1 MIRIKDIVNYM
12 KLSNESKVS
21 LLVSCIIIIIISQFD
36 TLINALSIRP
46 IIDNV
51 LPLISIIT
59 IFLLGS
65 VLSSPIYI
73 WAKGFYNGRLTERH
87 MSIYLRQLTED
98 EKHAL
103 CKYMNDKNIQTKRK
117 YIPATWTN
125 FQIEKW
131 FPYKKNVMQRT
142 LDEWIY
148 KNPSENG
155 YFTIVQYDDGP
166 LLRIPNNTIIYGA
179 CSGHI
184 PLPLIYQDKNNTL
197 INFWNEK

>member
-1 MIRIKDIVNYM
+1 M

-103 CKYMNDKNIQTKRK
+103 CKYMNDSVRTCYFQLSDGVVNGLESKQILYKSSSIAELLTMSYNIQDVA
-117 YIPATWTN
+117 YNIL
-125 FQIEKW
+125 
-131 FPYKKNVMQRT
+131 KKHPEYLNC
-142 LDEWIY
+142 
-148 KNPSENG
+148 SESKA
-155 YFTIVQYDDGP
+155 I
-166 LLRIPNNTIIYGA
+166 
-179 CSGHI
+179 
-184 PLPLIYQDKNNTL
+184 
-197 INFWNEK
+197 